1 MFFATIQTKERL
13 RRAVR
18 SISINCDWWQTLGAC
33 TSSVLDDDDDDGD
46 MVSLLL
52 LFALFVDSFEHVAEK
67 RSINKAK
74 RKQQLPFYLLQ
85 L

>member
-1 MFFATIQTKERL
+1 M
-13 RRAVR
+13 R

-33 TSSVLDDDDDDGD
+33 TTSVLDDDDDDDGD
-46 MVSLLL
+46 VVSLLL
-52 LFALFVDSFEHVAEK
+52 LFAFFADSFEHVAEK